1 MAKTAKNANPM
12 SRDELLVL
20 QNDVTEVGLQDVHLG
35 RVLDSLLSHLAR
47 LNNLDYPVVV
57 EAPAESTP
65 AEAATPAAEAP
76 VEQAPS
82 QEGV

>member
-1 MAKTAKNANPM
+1 
-12 SRDELLVL
+12 L

-47 LNNLDYPVVV
+47 LNNLDYPVSV
-57 EAPAESTP
+57 E
-65 AEAATPAAEAP
+65 AEAAPAEAP